1 MISRRFWHR
10 RGSRTERKSVRD
22 ELGLG
27 RTDGRTTG
35 RRRQSLSAV
44 GILRQREKND
54 DEETAAELGERR
66 RDGERERAL
75 SKKKISSSEA
85 TFQSVLRKVAAAAA
99 AASYS
104 VRQAADRQTNI
115 GYGYCWAGLTS
126 SSVLSCLRINAH
138 LAFAFC
144 PLVPPPPFLL
154 HPARAAPTQH
164 SQ

>member
-1 MISRRFWHR
+1 MKRPP
-10 RGSRTERKSVRD
+10 
-22 ELGLG
+22 
-27 RTDGRTTG
+27 
-35 RRRQSLSAV
+35 QSSES
-44 GILRQREKND
+44 G
-54 DEETAAELGERR
+54 EETERR
-66 RDGERERAL
+66 RERERERERERAL

-85 TFQSVLRKVAAAAA
+85 TFQSVLGKVAAAAA